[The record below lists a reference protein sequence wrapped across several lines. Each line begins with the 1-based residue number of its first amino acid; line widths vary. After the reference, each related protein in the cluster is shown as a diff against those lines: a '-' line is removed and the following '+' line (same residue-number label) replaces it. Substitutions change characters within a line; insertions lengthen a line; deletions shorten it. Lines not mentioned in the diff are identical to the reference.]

1 MIMHLLNRLQG
12 GGYLKNSS
20 WMLAEYILKIISGLF
35 VGIYVARFL
44 GPEQFG
50 IISYALA
57 VVSIFMAISRLG
69 MESILVRDLA
79 RFPESRNEIMATAF
93 YLMLIAAIA
102 SIFILAILVALVSSN
117 IENKFYIL
125 IISIGMIFQA
135 FMVVDYNFQSQIKA
149 KYSSV
154 AKSLALAFSAASKL
168 LLVWF
173 EADLSIFAIFYA
185 LDHVFIASFLVWM
198 HYKLEGFS
206 FLNNFNRF
214 FLKLLLASAWPMVL
228 SALAVTLYMR
238 VDQLM
243 IKNMLGAHDLGI
255 YAAAVKIYEGWLIIP
270 YVISISL
277 IPAIVKLKKKSEAV
291 YEKKMAMLFSIMFW
305 SSTLVAVFMTF
316 LGEYIIYY
324 TFGSDYSESISILS
338 IIMWAAI
345 FTSMGSITAR
355 YLTIENMEKKL
366 ATRTIF
372 GLLVNIIF
380 NIVLIPVYGIKGAA
394 FSTLI
399 TLIIANYL
407 INYFDKDLKKL
418 VFICNSSIALK
429 WLWNEK

>member
-1 MIMHLLNRLQG
+1 
-12 GGYLKNSS
+12 
-20 WMLAEYILKIISGLF
+20 MLAEYILKIISGLF

-50 IISYALA
+50 VISYALA
-57 VVSIFMAISRLG
+57 IVAIFMAISRLG

-93 YLMLIAAIA
+93 YLMLIAAII
-102 SIFILAILVALVSSN
+102 SMIILIILVTLVEKN
-117 IENKFYIL
+117 VENKFYIL
-125 IISIGMIFQA
+125 VISTGMIFQA
-135 FMVVDYNFQSQIKA
+135 FMVVDYNFQSQIRA
-149 KYSSV
+149 KYSSI

-168 LLVWF
+168 FLVWF

-185 LDHVFIASFLVWM
+185 LDHVFIAFFLVWM
-198 HYKLEGFS
+198 HYKLEIFS

-214 FLKLLLASAWPMVL
+214 FLKSLLASAWPMVL

-238 VDQLM
+238 IDQLM

-277 IPAIVKLKKKSEAV
+277 IPAIVKLKEKSEAV

-305 SSTLVAVFMTF
+305 SSALVAVFMTF
-316 LGEYIIYY
+316 LGEYVIYY
-324 TFGSDYSESISILS
+324 TFGADYSESISILS

-345 FTSMGSITAR
+345 FTSVGSITAR
-355 YLTIENMEKKL
+355 YLTVENMEKKF
-366 ATRTIF
+366 ATRTML
-372 GLLVNIIF
+372 GLLVNIMF
-380 NIVLIPVYGIKGAA
+380 NIVLIPLYGVEGAA
-394 FSTLI
+394 ISTLI

-407 INYFDKDLKKL
+407 INYFDKDLRKL
-418 VFICNSSIALK
+418 VFICNSSITLK